1 MMLGT
6 GIRPPRQGRL
16 LLIGEQPSTERMMGP
31 RREGERE
38 RERYVHPDIS
48 PRKEE
53 GCGEME
59 EGRWRRGEEQG
70 VGTMMEGCEVE
81 TIANIHRRPHR
92 LESQSPREQSNYLH

>member
-1 MMLGT
+1 
-6 GIRPPRQGRL
+6 
-16 LLIGEQPSTERMMGP
+16 
-31 RREGERE
+31 
-38 RERYVHPDIS
+38 
-48 PRKEE
+48 
-53 GCGEME
+53 ME